1 MRSVESPEQYR
12 NYGFWNE
19 ATQQAIN
26 ETHLA
31 IAGTGGAGHEFGVK
45 AARMGVQNFRVADP
59 EVFEPAN
66 SNRIIGVNE
75 HTLGRNKAEV
85 MREEILAI
93 NPDAN
98 VTVYNE
104 GVTLDN
110 IHDFLQ
116 DADVVLN
123 ATELSMPEL
132 GAMVCRE
139 ARQRTINGEHIPV
152 PVMDIEYIAHAGQ
165 VTSFDPYSKLT
176 FERMMGIAGGDRAP
190 YDEIKGQI
198 LDPSRFLAYLP
209 PYGDLETLK
218 ALKDGAPLPS
228 NVIGAGVAAQ
238 LGLTELT
245 KHIRARA
252 GERGLAPTFAP
263 RVRWMDA
270 YTGKSGETRH
280 PSVSYYR
287 HLGGVVFRN
296 LMHRHEPASYTVDER
311 AARGDIG

>member
-1 MRSVESPEQYR
+1 MRNRNSPEQYR

-59 EVFEPAN
+59 EIFEPAN

-93 NPDAN
+93 NPDAK
-98 VTVYNE
+98 VTVYSE
-104 GVTLDN
+104 GVTTDN

-139 ARQRTINGEHIPV
+139 SRNRTVGGEHVPV

-165 VTSFDPYSKLT
+165 VTSFDPYSKMT
-176 FERMMGIAGGDRAP
+176 FERMMGIEGGDRAP
-190 YDEIKGQI
+190 YDEIKGQT
-198 LDPSRFLAYLP
+198 LDPSRYLAYLP
-209 PYGDLETLK
+209 PYGDLDTLK

-228 NVIGAGVAAQ
+228 NVIGAGVASQ
-238 LGLTELT
+238 LGLVELT
-245 KHIRARA
+245 KHIRQRV
-252 GERGLAPTFAP
+252 GERGMSPTFAP
-263 RVRWMDA
+263 HVRWMDA

-280 PSVSYYR
+280 PALSHYR
-287 HLGGVVFRN
+287 YLGGVVLRN
-296 LMHRHEPASYTVDER
+296 LRGGHEPASYTASER
-311 AARGDIG
+311 VSRGDID